1 MKINFDMDNTLCQL
15 FDVEGWLTYIEN
27 ENTTP
32 YEIAKPSMNMSL
44 LARYLNRLQ
53 KMGYEINIITWLA
66 KDGREDYNARVSA
79 TKMAWLEKHL
89 ASVHFDNVHIV
100 KYGVPKHNLEDGI
113 LFDDDVNNRTAWAK
127 QNGNIAYDVDN
138 IIEELKKLL

>member
-1 MKINFDMDNTLCQL
+1 MKINFDMDNTLCAL

-66 KDGREDYNARVSA
+66 KDGREDYNARVA
-79 TKMAWLEKHL
+79 TTKMAWLEKHL
-89 ASVHFDNVHIV
+89 ASVHFDNIHIV
-100 KYGVPKHNLEDGI
+100 KYGVPKHNLENGI
-113 LFDDDVNNRTAWAK
+113 LFDDDVNNRIAWAK

-138 IIEELKKLL
+138 IIEELKKLF